1 MEQATVK
8 VNGMT
13 CQGCVRSVKK
23 VLERVTGVQSADV
36 SLEKAQAEVVFDPA
50 RANVEQLKAAV
61 EDAGYEAG

>member
-8 VNGMT
+8 VSGMT

-23 VLERVTGVQSADV
+23 VLERVAGVQSAEV

-50 RANVEQLKAAV
+50 RADVEQLKAAV
-61 EDAGYEAG
+61 EDAGYEVG

>member
-23 VLERVTGVQSADV
+23 VLERVAGVQSADV

-61 EDAGYEAG
+61 EGAGYEAG